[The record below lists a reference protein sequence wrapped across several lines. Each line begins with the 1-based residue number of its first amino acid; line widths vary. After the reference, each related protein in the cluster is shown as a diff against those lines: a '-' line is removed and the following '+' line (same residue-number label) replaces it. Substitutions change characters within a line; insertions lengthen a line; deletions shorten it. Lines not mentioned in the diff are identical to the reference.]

1 MPLLYRSTAT
11 ASLLSLSLV
20 ALLGAGCLEPAVSDA
35 PGASVNILPAGSA
48 VPHVSSNADLTRQ
61 IRVNDGLSDQ
71 SLMDAMG
78 LVKLKDGLA
87 AGHPVK
93 YWDFGAVLD
102 TGGLLYRLVKKD
114 GDTVTPINHPYIANA
129 LPGDA
134 GYSPLWMIQDV
145 VVTEHYHGEVL
156 TSLLA
161 LSDAV
166 DLGLIEEPTPAMLWM
181 DGPIVASGTTLD
193 MGEGVAPGT
202 TTIVY
207 AHGFGVD
214 MFMLGGAHALR
225 TQAKAGKLPKGDA
238 HSLLIG
244 NAVNPSK
251 APLFQNA
258 GTPWT
263 PAVRIVNCRVT
274 PADPNDPTTTIT
286 DEAQLFSR
294 DMMGA
299 LMAATT
305 RVISWSFATGSKN
318 WPILETP

>member
-1 MPLLYRSTAT
+1 MPLSCKSS
-11 ASLLSLSLV
+11 ASLLSLSLA
-20 ALLGAGCLEPAVSDA
+20 ALLGAGCLEPAVSDT

-48 VPHVSSNADLTRQ
+48 VPHVSSNPDLTRQ
-61 IRVNDGLSDQ
+61 IRVNDGLQDQ
-71 SLMDAMG
+71 ALMDAG
-78 LVKLKDGLA
+78 GIVKLKDGLA

-93 YWDFGAVLD
+93 YWDFGAVPD

-114 GDTVTPINHPYIANA
+114 GDTVTPVNHPFIANA

-156 TSLLA
+156 SSTAA
-161 LSDAV
+161 LTDAV
-166 DLGLIEEPTPAMLWM
+166 DLGLVEDPEPAMLWM
-181 DGPIVASGTTLD
+181 DGPIVAYGTMLD
-193 MGEGVAPGT
+193 MGPDVAPAT

-214 MFMLGGAHALR
+214 MFMLGGPKALR

-238 HSLLIG
+238 HALLVG
-244 NAVNPSK
+244 NAVNPMK

-258 GTPWT
+258 AAPWT
-263 PAVRIVNCRVT
+263 PAVRIVNCRIT
-274 PADPNDPTTTIT
+274 PPDPNDPTTVVT
-286 DEAQLFSR
+286 DEAQLFTR

-299 LMAATT
+299 LSQATS
-305 RVISWSFATGSKN
+305 RVITWAFATGSKN